1 MQLGA
6 DEPDAA
12 RARDLQHVIFE
23 GTALGSRFAVASGDE
38 HRRADACALQA
49 RRVSMTAGRGTAMM
63 ARSTGEG
70 RASTEG

>member
-38 HRRADACALQA
+38 HRRADACAA
-49 RRVSMTAGRGTAMM
+49 AGAQGLDD
-63 ARSTGEG
+63 G
-70 RASTEG
+70 RARHRDDGQVDR